1 MNRGTFFTF
10 LIFFGLIYLSFLP
23 DAFSQGKK
31 SRAQLEEEKA
41 QVQKRLL
48 EFDQILKQTSARK
61 KNTIGELNAVNS
73 QLETRI
79 TYINTLNR
87 EVNLIDN
94 EIGQT
99 EKKIVSLEKD
109 LIALKEEYATMI
121 YISSK
126 LNSGV
131 TIMTFIFSSS
141 TFKQFYMRLRYLKQ
155 YSDARKKQ
163 VAQIEQ
169 VNAELKGQRTLLEEK
184 KAEKQ
189 LVLNQEQTQKKQLD
203 LLKNEQQGIV
213 KTLTQKEEEIK
224 KEIDATRKQQED
236 LNRLIRMVI
245 EEEIRLAE
253 ADAKKVDSKT
263 TTKAPGSNIPLTPE
277 GAAISSSFAGNKG
290 KIPWPVARGFISKKY
305 GTHPHPTLKGITET
319 NDGVD
324 IQTNSDETVRSVFD
338 GLVTKITT
346 VPGMGGTIII
356 KHGDFYTMYS
366 RLKTITVQSG
376 QTVKS
381 NTPIGTVY
389 TNRDGIAE
397 VHFQTWKGLEVM
409 DPSAW
414 LSRK

>member
-1 MNRGTFFTF
+1 MNRVTF
-10 LIFFGLIYLSFLP
+10 LTGLVFFGLIFLSFQP
-23 DAFSQGKK
+23 EGYSQVKK
-31 SRAQLEEEKA
+31 TRAQLEKEKA
-41 QVQKRLL
+41 DVQKRLQ

-61 KNTIGELNAVNS
+61 KNTLGELNAVNS

-79 TYINTLNR
+79 AYINTLNT

-99 EKKIVSLEKD
+99 EKKIVSLEND
-109 LIALKEEYATMI
+109 LINLKEEYATMI
-121 YISSK
+121 YVSSK

-163 VAQIEQ
+163 VAHIEQ
-169 VNAELKGQRTLLEEK
+169 VNAELSSQRSLLEEK

-189 LVLNQEQTQKKQLD
+189 LVLTQEQNQKKQLD
-203 LLKNEQQGIV
+203 QLKNEQQGIV
-213 KTLTQKEEEIK
+213 NTLTQKEEEIK
-224 KEIDATRKQQED
+224 KEIAATRKQQED

-253 ADAKKVDSKT
+253 ADAKKEDTKT
-263 TTKAPGSNIPLTPE
+263 TATAPGSNIPLTPE
-277 GAAISSSFAGNKG
+277 GAALSSSFAGSKG
-290 KIPWPVARGFISKKY
+290 NIPWPVARGFISKRY

-319 NDGVD
+319 NDGID

-338 GLVTKITT
+338 GVVTKITT
-346 VPGMGGTIII
+346 VPGMGGTVII

-366 RLKTITVQSG
+366 RLKTITINSG
-376 QTVKS
+376 QTVQS
-381 NTPIGTVY
+381 NTAIGTVY

>member
-1 MNRGTFFTF
+1 MNRSTFFSF
-10 LIFFGLIYLSFLP
+10 LIFFALINLSFLTE
-23 DAFSQGKK
+23 AFSQVKK
-31 SRAQLEEEKA
+31 SRAQLEEEKLE
-41 QVQKRLL
+41 VQKRLQ

-61 KNTIGELNAVNS
+61 KNTIGELNAVTS

-79 TYINTLNR
+79 SYINTLNR

-99 EKKIVSLEKD
+99 EKKIVSLEND
-109 LIALKEEYATMI
+109 LITLKEEYATMI
-121 YISSK
+121 YTSSK

-203 LLKNEQQGIV
+203 LLKDEQQGIV
-213 KTLTQKEEEIK
+213 KTLTQTEEEIK
-224 KEIDATRKQQED
+224 KEIAATKKQQED

-253 ADAKKVDSKT
+253 ADAKKVDTKT

-305 GTHPHPTLKGITET
+305 GTHPHPTLK
-319 NDGVD
+319 
-324 IQTNSDETVRSVFD
+324 
-338 GLVTKITT
+338 
-346 VPGMGGTIII
+346 
-356 KHGDFYTMYS
+356 
-366 RLKTITVQSG
+366 
-376 QTVKS
+376 
-381 NTPIGTVY
+381 
-389 TNRDGIAE
+389 
-397 VHFQTWKGLEVM
+397 
-409 DPSAW
+409 
-414 LSRK
+414 

>member
-1 MNRGTFFTF
+1 MNRIPFFTY
-10 LIFFGLIYLSFLP
+10 LIFFGLIFLSFQP
-23 DAFSQGKK
+23 EANSQVKK

-41 QVQKRLL
+41 EVQKRLQ

-79 TYINTLNR
+79 SYINTLNR
-87 EVNLIDN
+87 EVNLIDK
-94 EIGQT
+94 EIGET
-99 EKKIVSLEKD
+99 EKEIVSLEND
-109 LIALKEEYATMI
+109 LITLKEEYANMI
-121 YISSK
+121 YTSSK

-163 VAQIEQ
+163 VAQIEK
-169 VNAELKGQRTLLEEK
+169 VNAELKGQRILLEEK

-189 LVLNQEQTQKKQLD
+189 LVLNQEQSQKKQLD
-203 LLKNEQQGIV
+203 LLRNEQQGIV

-224 KEIDATRKQQED
+224 KEIAATKKQQED

-253 ADAKKVDSKT
+253 ADSKKADTKT
-263 TTKAPGSNIPLTPE
+263 TTTAPGSKIPLTPE

-305 GTHPHPTLKGITET
+305 GTHPHPTLKGIMET

-324 IQTNSDETVRSVFD
+324 IQTNSDETVKSVFD
-338 GLVTKITT
+338 GVVTKITT
-346 VPGMGGTIII
+346 VPGMGGTVII

-366 RLKTITVQSG
+366 RLKTIIVQSG

-381 NTPIGTVY
+381 NSPIGTVY

>member
-1 MNRGTFFTF
+1 MNRIPFFTY
-10 LIFFGLIYLSFLP
+10 LIFFGLIFLSFQP
-23 DAFSQGKK
+23 EANSQVKK

-41 QVQKRLL
+41 EVQKRLQ

-79 TYINTLNR
+79 SYINTLNR
-87 EVNLIDN
+87 EVNLIDK
-94 EIGQT
+94 EIGET
-99 EKKIVSLEKD
+99 EKEIVSLEND
-109 LIALKEEYATMI
+109 LITLKEEYANMI

-163 VAQIEQ
+163 VAQIEK
-169 VNAELKGQRTLLEEK
+169 VNAELKGQRILLEEK

-189 LVLNQEQTQKKQLD
+189 LVLNQEQSQKKQLD
-203 LLKNEQQGIV
+203 LLRNEQQGIV

-224 KEIDATRKQQED
+224 KEIAATKKQQED

-253 ADAKKVDSKT
+253 ADSKKADTKT
-263 TTKAPGSNIPLTPE
+263 TTTAPGSKIPLTPE

-305 GTHPHPTLKGITET
+305 GTHPHPTLKGIMET

-324 IQTNSDETVRSVFD
+324 IQTNSDETVKSVFD
-338 GLVTKITT
+338 GVVTKITT
-346 VPGMGGTIII
+346 VPGMGGTVII

-366 RLKTITVQSG
+366 RLKTIIVQSG

-381 NTPIGTVY
+381 NSPIGTVY

>member
-1 MNRGTFFTF
+1 MNSVKF
-10 LIFFGLIYLSFLP
+10 LICFVVFGLIFLSNLP
-23 DAFSQGKK
+23 EGYTQNQK
-31 SRAQLEEEKA
+31 SRAQLEKEKA
-41 QVQKRLL
+41 DVQKRLQ
-48 EFDQILKQTSARK
+48 EFDQILRQTSARK
-61 KNTIGELNAVNS
+61 KNSLGELKAVNS

-79 TYINTLNR
+79 SYINTLNR
-87 EVNLIDN
+87 EVNLIDK
-94 EIGQT
+94 EIGET
-99 EKKIVSLEKD
+99 EQKIGSLENDLKILKD
-109 LIALKEEYATMI
+109 EYATMI
-121 YISSK
+121 YTSSK

-169 VNAELKGQRTLLEEK
+169 VNAELTDQRTLLEEK
-184 KAEKQ
+184 RAEKQ
-189 LVLNQEQTQKKQLD
+189 LVLNQEQSQKKQLD

-213 KTLTQKEEEIK
+213 NTLTQKEEELK
-224 KEIDATRKQQED
+224 KEIASTKKQQED

-253 ADAKKVDSKT
+253 ADAKKTDTKT
-263 TTKAPGSNIPLTPE
+263 TTAPGSKIPLTPE
-277 GAAISSSFAGNKG
+277 GAALSSSFAGNKG
-290 KIPWPVARGFISKKY
+290 KIPWPVARGFISRRY
-305 GTHPHPTLKGITET
+305 GTHPHPTLKGIMET

-324 IQTNSDETVRSVFD
+324 IQTNTDETVRSVFE
-338 GLVTKITT
+338 GVVTKITT

-366 RLKTITVQSG
+366 RLKTITVKSG
-376 QTVKS
+376 QPVKS
-381 NTPIGTVY
+381 NSPIGTVY

-409 DPSAW
+409 DPSVW
-414 LSRK
+414 LSKK